1 VRLWMLVL
9 AGNVCGAAVAAWVFA
24 VLPVFPGPVDAAF
37 QELGVKLMEYDA
49 FTMFSK
55 AILSGWLIATLVWVL
70 SSIDQG
76 KILMIFIVTYL
87 MGLGDFPHIIV
98 GSVEV
103 LYLMFLGKLAVADAL
118 WTFGVPTLLGN
129 LLGGTVIFALI
140 SHAQVRNDIE

>member
-1 VRLWMLVL
+1 
-9 AGNVCGAAVAAWVFA
+9 
-24 VLPVFPGPVDAAF
+24 
-37 QELGVKLMEYDA
+37 MEYDA